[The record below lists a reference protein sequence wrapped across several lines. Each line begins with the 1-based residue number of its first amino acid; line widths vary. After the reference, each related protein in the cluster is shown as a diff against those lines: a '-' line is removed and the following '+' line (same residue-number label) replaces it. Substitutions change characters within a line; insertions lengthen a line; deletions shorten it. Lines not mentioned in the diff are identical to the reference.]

1 MHKRRVTS
9 SSTGTQRVPVQQRK
23 ASAITNRTMME
34 RRIVGNATDRLHH
47 YSRIF
52 SAKRTLSI
60 VLIAATPIK
69 KIATVNKFARETC
82 PA

>member
-1 MHKRRVTS
+1 
-9 SSTGTQRVPVQQRK
+9 
-23 ASAITNRTMME
+23 MME
-34 RRIVGNATDRLHH
+34 RRIVGNATDRLH

-52 SAKRTLSI
+52 SAKRTLNI
-60 VLIAATPIK
+60 ELIAATPIK

>member
-1 MHKRRVTS
+1 MRKRRATS

-34 RRIVGNATDRLHH
+34 RRIVGNATDRLH

-52 SAKRTLSI
+52 SAKRTLNI

-69 KIATVNKFARETC
+69 KIATVSKFARETC